1 MKKMKFLV
9 SQLYLLTLLAL
20 PFISSSCNDDDEP
33 KAEITSLG
41 IEDGATVNVGQII
54 KLEAQINNT
63 NTQGGIEYNW
73 EVDRKSTRLNSSH

>member
-1 MKKMKFLV
+1 MKFLV

-41 IEDGATVNVGQII
+41 IEDGATVKTFYREEGVIRLQPENDAMEPFI
-54 KLEAQINNT
+54 LEDVTILGKVVA
-63 NTQGGIEYNW
+63 
-73 EVDRKSTRLNSSH
+73 VMRFFR

>member
-33 KAEITSLG
+33 KGKFPILG
-41 IEDGATVNVGQII
+41 
-54 KLEAQINNT
+54 
-63 NTQGGIEYNW
+63 
-73 EVDRKSTRLNSSH
+73 

>member
-41 IEDGATVNVGQII
+41 IEDGAT
-54 KLEAQINNT
+54 
-63 NTQGGIEYNW
+63 
-73 EVDRKSTRLNSSH
+73 SM

>member
-41 IEDGATVNVGQII
+41 IEDGATVIGEGGATLSGGEKQRISIARCILKDAPIVI
-54 KLEAQINNT
+54 LE
-63 NTQGGIEYNW
+63 
-73 EVDRKSTRLNSSH
+73 DRKSVV